1 MQTLFVFYLKPIPVS
16 FIRFPNENKINNQT
30 KMKLVENLD
39 ANTFEKKL
47 AEDKNA
53 VLLDVRTPMEHQMVR
68 IPNSILIDINN
79 PMFMEEIGKL
89 DKNKSYYVYCRS
101 GSRSLHA
108 GNYML
113 KAGFEKVYNL
123 QTGIIGWKG
132 KKEFSI

>member
-1 MQTLFVFYLKPIPVS
+1 
-16 FIRFPNENKINNQT
+16 
-30 KMKLVENLD
+30 MKLVENLD

-101 GSRSLHA
+101 GSRSFHA